1 MSDIPSKRI
10 TLTTEERR
18 EATSLLRAAGLGGE
32 LAKLSGSHPTVR
44 TQILHR
50 AAAGLSQDHTFDGT
64 PTGFRTLIG
73 APIQDTDLGSWRQ
86 RIVEERQQVQR
97 PSRPES
103 F

>member
-1 MSDIPSKRI
+1 MSDIPSRRV
-10 TLTTEERR
+10 TLTTEEKR
-18 EATSLLRAAGLGGE
+18 EATSLLRAAGLGEE
-32 LAKLSGSHPTVR
+32 LAKLSGRLPIVR

-64 PTGFRTLIG
+64 PAGFRALIG
-73 APIQDTDLGSWRQ
+73 APIQDAELGPWRQ
-86 RIVEERQQVQR
+86 RIVEERQIQR

>member
-1 MSDIPSKRI
+1 MSDFPSKRA
-10 TLTTEERR
+10 TLTTEEAR

-32 LAKLSGSHPTVR
+32 LAKLSGRIPVVR

-50 AAAGLSQDHTFDGT
+50 AAAGLSQAHTFDGT
-64 PTGFRTLIG
+64 PAGFRTLIG

-86 RIVEERQQVQR
+86 GIVEERRAQR